1 MSACTNYHHCP
12 NPNIIRQIKV
22 HSQITKLS
30 PQYPTRRNSGSAT
43 VELKIEKDLRT
54 VTGSELTRI
63 ESKKWGPGK
72 WPHTTAHPIIDYSL
86 GCCHGNRTFPRK
98 TFPQQ
103 GQDDDSSKALQHSFL
118 NFYRNFCSDLKSDR
132 HRFNFLQALLELGH

>member
-1 MSACTNYHHCP
+1 MCGVKTDPVYLMSACTNYHHCP
-12 NPNIIRQIKV
+12 NPSIIRQIKV

-63 ESKKWGPGK
+63 ESKNGDQENDRTQL
-72 WPHTTAHPIIDYSL
+72 HIQSL
-86 GCCHGNRTFPRK
+86 TIP
-98 TFPQQ
+98 
-103 GQDDDSSKALQHSFL
+103 
-118 NFYRNFCSDLKSDR
+118 
-132 HRFNFLQALLELGH
+132 